1 MDGCV
6 GKSENHWVNKK
17 CDGVTGL
24 PTAWKLIQAGP
35 LPGEENMRRDREALE
50 SQRDQQA
57 LPVVRLYRWAEP
69 TLSYGRL
76 QSKETAEAMA
86 AAWGAP
92 AVVQRPTGG
101 GMVFHES
108 DLSFS
113 VVWRR
118 DHPGLPPCIKNV
130 YRLFHEAI
138 AGEFRE
144 KGMDVS
150 LHSSDGRR
158 RSLPGACYQ
167 EFSQDDILWRGQ
179 KLVGG
184 ALRVTAWGRLYQG
197 NFKMPPAQDMA
208 NWEERIINAFA
219 SKVFLLPPVAALTT
233 PLSTSESCGFLPMG
247 NRGGP
252 EGAPRFP
259 PAGRLRNLP

>member
-1 MDGCV
+1 
-6 GKSENHWVNKK
+6 
-17 CDGVTGL
+17 
-24 PTAWKLIQAGP
+24 
-35 LPGEENMRRDREALE
+35 MRRDRDALE

-86 AAWGAP
+86 TALGAR

-138 AGEFRE
+138 AGEFCE

-197 NFKMPPAQDMA
+197 NLKMSNVQEKG

-219 SKVFLLPPVAALTT
+219 STVFLLPPGSPPPTR
-233 PLSTSESCGFLPMG
+233 PSTFESCGSLPTEFP
-247 NRGGP
+247 GGP
-252 EGAPRFP
+252 EGARRSP
-259 PAGRLRNLP
+259 PAGRLRNLL

>member
-1 MDGCV
+1 MDGCL
-6 GKSENHWVNKK
+6 GKSENQWVMKK
-17 CDGVTGL
+17 CDVVTGL
-24 PTAWKLIQAGP
+24 PTAWKLIQAGR

-50 SQRDQQA
+50 SQRDQRA
-57 LPVVRLYRWAEP
+57 LPEVRLYRWAEP

-86 AAWGAP
+86 TALGAR

-118 DHPGLPPCIKNV
+118 DQPGLPPCIKNV

-150 LHSSDGRR
+150 LHPSDGLR

-184 ALRVTAWGRLYQG
+184 ALRVTSWGRLYQG
-197 NFKMPPAQDMA
+197 NFKMPSLQDKE

-219 SKVFLLPPVAALTT
+219 SKVFLLPPGAALAT

-252 EGAPRFP
+252 EEAHGSP
-259 PAGRLRNLP
+259 PPGRLHSLL